1 MDMPTLRFNVQ
12 TLTKAYNKESD
23 PIVKKYLL
31 LKVNKA
37 KQAFANAK
45 RFDSALKPCRT
56 PWKRLIS
63 PNKYFEA
70 LS

>member
-1 MDMPTLRFNVQ
+1 MPTLRFNVQ
-12 TLTKAYNKESD
+12 STTTAYNKESD
-23 PIVKKYLL
+23 PVVRKYLL

-37 KQAFANAK
+37 TQALANAK

-56 PWKRLIS
+56 PWKRLLAPS
-63 PNKYFEA
+63 KYFED